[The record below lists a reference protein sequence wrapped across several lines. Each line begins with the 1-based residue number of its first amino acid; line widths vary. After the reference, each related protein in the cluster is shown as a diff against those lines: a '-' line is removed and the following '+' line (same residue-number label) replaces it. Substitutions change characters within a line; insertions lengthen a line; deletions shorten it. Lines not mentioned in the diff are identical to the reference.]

1 MTTDAL
7 QSLVARVDRG
17 EAAVLATIV
26 AGAGA
31 GRRIVTD
38 GEGRLEATTGDGVL
52 DAAISSAAVESLR
65 RRKPATFTHHSP
77 GGDLEIFVE
86 PYEAPL
92 ELIVCGAGH
101 IAIPLCRAAAF
112 AGYRVTVIDDRADY
126 ASRKRFPDAAEVLAD
141 DFEPALLRTRVTAS
155 TAIVLITRGHR
166 YDWDCVRAVGGRPA
180 FYIGMI
186 GSRRRVQAARL
197 GLEAEGVPRDVLDR
211 MYAPIGLDIGAQT
224 PEEIAI
230 AIMAEII
237 MVRSGGGTARPIS
250 EIARRAREE
259 HGGA

>member
-1 MTTDAL
+1 MDTGTDAL
-7 QSLVARVDRG
+7 QSLVERVDRG
-17 EAAVLATIV
+17 EAAALATV
-26 AGAGA
+26 VGGAQRGSKYV
-31 GRRIVTD
+31 ID
-38 GEGRLEATTGDGVL
+38 GEGLLESSTGNVAL
-52 DAAISSAAVESLR
+52 DDAISNAAVETLR
-65 RRKPATFTHHSP
+65 KRKPARFVHP
-77 GGDLEIFVE
+77 GPDGDVEVYVE

-92 ELIVCGAGH
+92 ELVICGAGH
-101 IAIPLCRAAAF
+101 IAIPLCKAATF

-126 ASRKRFPDAAEVLAD
+126 ASRKRFRDAAEVIAD
-141 DFEPALLRTRVTAS
+141 DFDTALARTRVTAS

-180 FYIGMI
+180 FYLGMI
-186 GSRRRVQAARL
+186 GSRRRVKAAML
-197 GLEAEGVPRDVLDR
+197 GLEAEGVSREVLDR

-250 EIARRAREE
+250 ELAR
-259 HGGA
+259 GS